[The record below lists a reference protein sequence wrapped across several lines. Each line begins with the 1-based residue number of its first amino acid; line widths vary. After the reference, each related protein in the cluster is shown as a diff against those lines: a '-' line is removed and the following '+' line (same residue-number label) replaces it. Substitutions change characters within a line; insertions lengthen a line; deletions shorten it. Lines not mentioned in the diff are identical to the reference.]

1 MWKAALAGTT
11 ALAIAG
17 STLVYAQQRDMRGP
31 EMRGPEMRGMMGDQ
45 TMREHM
51 RGQIG
56 TRGQPNLEDMRAF
69 SEARIAALRAGL
81 LLNPEQEKN
90 WPAFEQ
96 AAREVAALR
105 VDRVRTAVERRRDNQ
120 PRSTDPIER
129 LRRQGERMQ
138 QTGAALK
145 KLAEATDPL
154 YKSLDDGQKRRF
166 AMLAR
171 FAQPRRGMDGG
182 TGGMDGGTG
191 GMGGGMTDGMRRHFD
206 FGGRSDRGPRDGQD
220 RRGDRERFQRQGF
233 DRPGFDRQRFQH
245 PGVDRP
251 GSPGLDSP
259 GSYRGPGR
267 SGSEPRGSSQDE
279 EQL

>member
-17 STLVYAQQRDMRGP
+17 SSLVYAQQRDMRGP
-31 EMRGPEMRGMMGDQ
+31 DMRGRMMGDQ

-51 RGQIG
+51 RGQMG

-81 LLNPEQEKN
+81 LLNPDQEKN

-96 AAREVAALR
+96 AAREVAALHA
-105 VDRVRTAVERRRDNQ
+105 DRISAAMERRRSEQ

-154 YKSLDDGQKRRF
+154 YKSLDDNQKRRF
-166 AMLAR
+166 TLLAH
-171 FAQPRRGMDGG
+171 FAQRGMEGR
-182 TGGMDGGTG
+182 GGMRGMMN
-191 GMGGGMTDGMRRHFD
+191 GMGGMMDGMGGMMDGMRGHH
-206 FGGRSDRGPRDGQD
+206 FGGPGERGLRDGQD
-220 RRGDRERFQRQGF
+220 RRGDRERFQQQGF
-233 DRPGFDRQRFQH
+233 EHPGFEH
-245 PGVDRP
+245 
-251 GSPGLDSP
+251 PGLD
-259 GSYRGPGR
+259 RGTGR
-267 SGSEPRGSSQDE
+267 TESGPRGSAPE
-279 EQL
+279 EERL